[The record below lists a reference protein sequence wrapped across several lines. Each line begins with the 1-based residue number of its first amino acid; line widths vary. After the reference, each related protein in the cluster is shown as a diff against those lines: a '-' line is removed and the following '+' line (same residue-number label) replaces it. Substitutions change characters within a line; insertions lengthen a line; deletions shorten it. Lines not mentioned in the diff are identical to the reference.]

1 MWFPKYSALYHSY
14 QRKRTADAIALPKIL
29 PTQAFVGNIFL
40 TPPSSA
46 RDLQLFLCS
55 INIANRLLRPLP
67 GRKGGLLLQLSDL
80 GFIDKMN
87 DRFLTNQSIPVSKL
101 FYKNIYNFREDL
113 LRSPPDTENIAV
125 ATEVAETGETDPDYF
140 ISKGNRVRKYSRTPL
155 THTLKGNKQTRNGSS
170 LGGSS

>member
-1 MWFPKYSALYHSY
+1 MFVLISRSKAVWFPKYSALYHSY

-46 RDLQLFLCS
+46 RDLQLSLCS

-101 FYKNIYNFREDL
+101 FYKNIYNFREHL
-113 LRSPPDTENIAV
+113 LRSPTPKTSQWPPEWQ
-125 ATEVAETGETDPDYF
+125 
-140 ISKGNRVRKYSRTPL
+140 RQVRPTLIILSRKAIEFASTVE
-155 THTLKGNKQTRNGSS
+155 HR
-170 LGGSS
+170 

>member
-1 MWFPKYSALYHSY
+1 MFVLISRSKAVWFPKYSALYHSY

-46 RDLQLFLCS
+46 RDLQLSLCS

-67 GRKGGLLLQLSDL
+67 GRKGDLLLQLSDL
-80 GFIDKMN
+80 GFIDKMK

-113 LRSPPDTENIAV
+113 LRSPTPKTSQW
-125 ATEVAETGETDPDYF
+125 PP
-140 ISKGNRVRKYSRTPL
+140 KWQRQVRPTLIILSRKAIEFVSTVE
-155 THTLKGNKQTRNGSS
+155 HR
-170 LGGSS
+170 